1 MRNRYETRR
10 AKAGRKG
17 YEVFDRQTGKV
28 VDACGIR
35 VLCEETRKHL
45 EHKHRE
51 AQRGQAVG
59 A

>member
-10 AKAGRKG
+10 AKGRRRG

-28 VDACGIR
+28 VDSCGIL

-45 EHKHRE
+45 EGKHRE
-51 AQRGQAVG
+51 AKAKVG
-59 A
+59 VA